1 MNYFAVLESIIWIA
15 FLYLLYRLYK
25 SWMLELYRDRLFKI
39 REDLFIDIAEK
50 DIKIFDTGI
59 YRYTEFT
66 INTNIRMLEETS
78 ISMMLINWLY
88 LRKRYKILSD
98 DVSRLEKELMG
109 DVPKKV
115 RNRLEKARSNTT
127 DYTIQYLFLSSPFVS
142 LLALFIV
149 SIVVLLSSAKDVTKG
164 KNHESRDKINEA
176 LGDAYRGSLAS
187 KQLATATT

>member
-1 MNYFAVLESIIWIA
+1 MNYFAILESIIGIA

-25 SWMLELYRDRLFKI
+25 SWLLELYRDRLFKI

-50 DIKIFDTGI
+50 DIKIFDMEI

-88 LRKRYKILSD
+88 LRKKYKILSD
-98 DVSRLEKELMG
+98 SVSKMEKELMG
-109 DVPKKV
+109 NVPKKV
-115 RNRLEKARSNTT
+115 RNRLEKARSNAT

-142 LLALFIV
+142 LFALFIV
-149 SIVVLLSSAKDVTKG
+149 SIVVLLSSAKDMTKG
-164 KNHESRDKINEA
+164 KNHENRDKINEA

-187 KQLATATT
+187 KQLATATI